1 MSDDLDTNIN
11 NYTYEE
17 LLEIAGFDNINQ
29 LSQDEITNRFN
40 KIINKYK
47 LEENQQ
53 YIKFFLKAKNKILNE
68 FNEFNELEDIQ
79 TVLPLDKENKKIN
92 KEVITKYIIID
103 SKYRQHRTPYSC
115 DPNSKTSSTNFLCT
129 LTEKIKNTIKLKI
142 NSICIPK
149 TWYTFDDFNGN
160 TCFWVDISS
169 SSNIISKIPIHITE
183 GNYIPENLI
192 NEINRVINKQ
202 KIIYT
207 DLSGLKVEL
216 IENISN
222 PKIKFINLNN
232 AFSNIYYT
240 VYFYKKT
247 DILSYETSCN
257 TINNNVNVIHYDE
270 NLGYNLG
277 FRIIDDN
284 EDLMISL
291 QPLGEKSAEVSL
303 DVNGSQ
309 YFTLAIDD
317 FNYNNV
323 NNGGGITIE
332 NKQTKLEL
340 PSYYGKLLQDISYNN
355 NLDTNIYLPTFPRKL
370 TQAQIYSLN
379 EIIAHRKESNNKLLS
394 EKNLNNSN
402 IIAVIHVPNI
412 NNETNISNN
421 SNVIDLSIQLLNERN
436 YLGPVCIEKLHIG
449 LYDDKGKIVNL
460 HGHDWSFTMIANEL
474 Y

>member
-142 NSICIPK
+142 NSICIPR

>member
-11 NYTYEE
+11 NYTYQE
-17 LLEIAGFDNINQ
+17 LLEIVGLDNINQ
-29 LSQDEITNRFN
+29 INQDEINQRFN

-47 LEENQQ
+47 LENNQQ
-53 YIKFFLKAKNKILNE
+53 YINFFSKAKNKILNE
-68 FNEFNELEDIQ
+68 LEDIQ
-79 TVLPLDKENKKIN
+79 TVPSLDKENKIVN
-92 KEVITKYIIID
+92 KELITKYIIID

-129 LTEKIKNTIKLKI
+129 LTEKIKNTIKIKI
-142 NSICIPK
+142 NSICIPR

-160 TCFWVDISS
+160 TCFWVDISNS
-169 SSNIISKIPIHITE
+169 STIISKIPIHITE

-192 NEINRVINKQ
+192 NEINRVINLQ
-202 KIIYT
+202 EISYP
-207 DLSGLKVEL
+207 DLSGLNVEL
-216 IENISN
+216 IKNISN
-222 PKIKFINLNN
+222 PKIKFINSNSIS
-232 AFSNIYYT
+232 SNIHYSI
-240 VYFYKKT
+240 YFYKKK
-247 DILSYETSCN
+247 DNLSYQTVCN
-257 TINNNVNVIHYDE
+257 NINNSVSVLHYDE

-284 EDLMISL
+284 EDLVIYL
-291 QPLGEKSAEVSL
+291 EPLSEIYAEVSL

-317 FNYNNV
+317 FNYNSV

-332 NKQTKLEL
+332 NKQTKLDL

-355 NLDTNIYLPTFPRKL
+355 SLDTNIYLPTFPRKL

-402 IIAVIHVPNI
+402 IIAVIHISSI
-412 NNETNISNN
+412 NNETNISNQ
-421 SNVIDLSIQLLNERN
+421 SNVIELSNHLLNERN

-449 LYDDKGKIVNL
+449 LYDDKGKLVNL